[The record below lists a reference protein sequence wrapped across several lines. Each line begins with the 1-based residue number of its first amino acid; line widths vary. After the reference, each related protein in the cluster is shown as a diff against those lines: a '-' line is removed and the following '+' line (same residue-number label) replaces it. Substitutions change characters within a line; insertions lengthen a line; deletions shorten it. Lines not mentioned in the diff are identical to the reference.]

1 MDPTKR
7 GFGLG
12 KGERREGAG
21 QRGEVGGREKGLGR
35 GRAMRREVRAG
46 LGRDRKSTR
55 LNSSHLRESRI
66 PSSA

>member
-46 LGRDRKSTR
+46 LGRGIDGGIN
-55 LNSSHLRESRI
+55 LGCVREKE
-66 PSSA
+66 